1 MPQDNMPLRLH
12 APGDNMP
19 RETTCLC
26 AIYFEVEIELWVVGV
41 PSQGGVDSQVLG
53 AVVNAF
59 G

>member
-1 MPQDNMPLRLH
+1 MKFS
-12 APGDNMP
+12 
-19 RETTCLC
+19 LC

-53 AVVNAF
+53 AVGDAF